1 MNKTTSKAGGFG
13 KLIMKQKAVIAI
25 IILFVAMSVI
35 NSNFLSTNNM
45 SSLLLQVSVLMI
57 MTLGVTFAIISGE
70 CDLSLGSQ
78 MCVAGILAIKLQYY
92 LPLPLILLV
101 VLLVGIVIGMINAVI
116 IVDQGANSFIVTLG
130 MMMVLKGVALVLSD
144 GSPVSGVS
152 SAYVYFGTGT
162 FAHIYFITWIAIAL
176 LIVCAWVLRNTQ
188 FGRNCFAIGGGTKN
202 VAAYTGIRVQ
212 RHRRIIFVLSA
223 LGAALAGFCLSAEL
237 NSGSATYGETT
248 ALLVNCGCV
257 VGGTPFNGGYG
268 GIIQSAVGIFLF
280 GLLDNAMSMQ
290 NISSYYQQ
298 LVKGVVIVVVVA
310 LDCYARKKKRET
322 V

>member
-1 MNKTTSKAGGFG
+1 MKTNLKFG
-13 KLIMKQKAVIAI
+13 NVGKIFMQQKAIIAI
-25 IILFVAMSVI
+25 VVLFVAMTII
-35 NSNFLSTNNM
+35 NKNFLSINNM
-45 SSLLLQVSVLMI
+45 ASLLMQVSVLLI
-57 MTLGVTFAIISGE
+57 MTLGVTFCIISGE

-78 MCVAGILAIKLQYY
+78 MCVAGILSIILQRY
-92 LPLPLILLV
+92 LPLPAILLV
-101 VLLVGIVIGMINAVI
+101 VLLVGVVIGIINAVI

-130 MMMVLKGVALVLSD
+130 MMMALKGVALVISNGTPVAGKSTAYSNF
-144 GSPVSGVS
+144 GSGS
-152 SAYVYFGTGT
+152 FL
-162 FAHIYFITWIAIAL
+162 HIYYITWIAIAL

-202 VAAYTGIRVQ
+202 IAAYTGINVQ
-212 RHRRIIFVLSA
+212 RHRRIIFIISA
-223 LGAALAGFCLSAEL
+223 LSAALAGFCLSAEL

-268 GIIQSAVGIFLF
+268 GIIQSTIGILLF
-280 GLLDNAMSMQ
+280 GLLDNSMSMQ

-298 LVKGVVIVVVVA
+298 LIKGIVIVVVVA